1 MLKTILSVLPLIL
14 LFATGFLLQKLSFFK
29 QSTILDLKKIV
40 SNLALPALL
49 FTAFVSLEF
58 ERKFLLVVVTMFV
71 ICLLMLL
78 AGLGIRK
85 LLKIESEYFPL
96 LMAGFEMGMLG
107 YALFLS
113 IYGSENLST
122 FALVDLGQVLFVFLV
137 LMGLLIQK
145 KTGLQKKSELLK
157 SFVSSPVIIAIIAG
171 LAVSFLKQVIDP
183 NIFFNSINEFLNI
196 TGSLTVPLIALV
208 IGYELSIKKDGILL
222 SLQTII
228 IRKVLLAVLA
238 IVVNLLIIRN
248 VLELPKI
255 YEYAVFTMFML
266 PPPFVIS
273 IYMKQED
280 RANLNYVVNTLSLS
294 TVVSALAIILVSI
307 FY

>member
-122 FALVDLGQVLFVFLV
+122 FALIDLGQVLFVFFV

-183 NIFFNSINEFLNI
+183 NIFLDSINEFLHI
-196 TGSLTVPLIALV
+196 IGSLTVPLIALV

-294 TVVSALAIILVSI
+294 TVVSALAVILVSI

>member
-29 QSTILDLKKIV
+29 QSTIIDLKKIV
-40 SNLALPALL
+40 TNLALPALL
-49 FTAFVSLEF
+49 FSAFVSLEF

-71 ICLLMLL
+71 ICLVMLFI
-78 AGLGIRK
+78 GIGIRK

-122 FALVDLGQVLFVFLV
+122 FALVDLGQVLFVFFV
-137 LMGLLIQK
+137 LMGLLLQK
-145 KTGLQKKSELLK
+145 KTGLRKKSELLK

-294 TVVSALAIILVSI
+294 TVISVLAVILVSVL
-307 FY
+307 Y

>member
-29 QSTILDLKKIV
+29 QSTIIDLKKIV
-40 SNLALPALL
+40 ANLALPALL
-49 FTAFVSLEF
+49 FSAFVSLEF

-71 ICLLMLL
+71 ICLVMLFI
-78 AGLGIRK
+78 GVGIRK

-122 FALVDLGQVLFVFLV
+122 FALVDLGQVLFVFFV

-145 KTGLQKKSELLK
+145 KTGLRKKSELLK
-157 SFVSSPVIIAIIAG
+157 SFVSSPVIMAIIAG

-183 NIFFNSINEFLNI
+183 NIFFESINEFLNI
-196 TGSLTVPLIALV
+196 IGSLTVPLIALV

-255 YEYAVFTMFML
+255 YEYAEYNGARRDGFEKEATSSTKELASLRAHDSKVSFS
-266 PPPFVIS
+266 PPIDIGSVR
-273 IYMKQED
+273 K
-280 RANLNYVVNTLSLS
+280 
-294 TVVSALAIILVSI
+294 
-307 FY
+307 

>member
-29 QSTILDLKKIV
+29 QSTIIDLKKIV

-145 KTGLQKKSELLK
+145 KTGLRKKSELLK

-273 IYMKQED
+273 IYMNQED

>member
-29 QSTILDLKKIV
+29 QSTIIDLKKIV

-122 FALVDLGQVLFVFLV
+122 FALVDLGQVLFVFFV

-273 IYMKQED
+273 IYMNQED

>member
-29 QSTILDLKKIV
+29 QSTIIDLKKIV
-40 SNLALPALL
+40 ANLALPALL
-49 FTAFVSLEF
+49 FSAFVSLEF

-71 ICLLMLL
+71 ICLVMLFI
-78 AGLGIRK
+78 GVGIRK

-122 FALVDLGQVLFVFLV
+122 FALVDLGQVLFVFFV

-145 KTGLQKKSELLK
+145 KTGLRKKSELLK

-183 NIFFNSINEFLNI
+183 NIFFNSINEFLNL

-222 SLQTII
+222 SLQTVI

-238 IVVNLLIIRN
+238 IVVNLLIIRS

-280 RANLNYVVNTLSLS
+280 RANLSYVVNTLSLS
-294 TVVSALAIILVSI
+294 TVVSVLAVILVSVL
-307 FY
+307 Y

>member
-29 QSTILDLKKIV
+29 QSTIIDLKKIV
-40 SNLALPALL
+40 ANLALPALL
-49 FTAFVSLEF
+49 FSAFVSLEF

-71 ICLLMLL
+71 ICLVMLFI
-78 AGLGIRK
+78 GIGIRK

-122 FALVDLGQVLFVFLV
+122 FALVDLGQVLFVFFV
-137 LMGLLIQK
+137 LMGLLLQK
-145 KTGLQKKSELLK
+145 KTGLRKKSELLK

-294 TVVSALAIILVSI
+294 TVVSVLAVILVSVL
-307 FY
+307 Y

>member
-29 QSTILDLKKIV
+29 QSTIIDLKKIV
-40 SNLALPALL
+40 ANLALPALL
-49 FTAFVSLEF
+49 FSAFVSLEF

-71 ICLLMLL
+71 ICLVMLFI
-78 AGLGIRK
+78 GVGIRK

-122 FALVDLGQVLFVFLV
+122 FALVDLGQVLFVFFV

-145 KTGLQKKSELLK
+145 KTGLRKKSELLK

-222 SLQTII
+222 SLQTVI

-238 IVVNLLIIRN
+238 IVVNLLIIRS

-280 RANLNYVVNTLSLS
+280 RANLSYVVNTLSLS
-294 TVVSALAIILVSI
+294 TVVSVLAVILVSVL
-307 FY
+307 Y

>member
-29 QSTILDLKKIV
+29 QSTIIDLKKIV
-40 SNLALPALL
+40 TNLALPALL
-49 FTAFVSLEF
+49 FSAFVSLEF

-71 ICLLMLL
+71 ICLVMLFI
-78 AGLGIRK
+78 GIGIRK

-122 FALVDLGQVLFVFLV
+122 FALVDLGQVLFVFFV
-137 LMGLLIQK
+137 LMGLLLQK
-145 KTGLQKKSELLK
+145 KTGLRKKSELLK

-280 RANLNYVVNTLSLS
+280 RANLSYVVNTLSLS
-294 TVVSALAIILVSI
+294 TVVSVLAVILVSVL
-307 FY
+307 Y

>member
-122 FALVDLGQVLFVFLV
+122 FALIDLGQVLFVFFV

-145 KTGLQKKSELLK
+145 KTGLRKKSELLK

-183 NIFFNSINEFLNI
+183 NIFLDSINEFLHI

-294 TVVSALAIILVSI
+294 TVVSALAVILVSI

>member
-29 QSTILDLKKIV
+29 RSTIIDLKKIV

-122 FALVDLGQVLFVFLV
+122 FALIDLGQVLFVFFV

-183 NIFFNSINEFLNI
+183 NIFLNSINEFLHI
-196 TGSLTVPLIALV
+196 IGSLTVPLIALV

-238 IVVNLLIIRN
+238 IAVNLLIIRN

>member
-29 QSTILDLKKIV
+29 QSTIIDLKKIV

-122 FALVDLGQVLFVFLV
+122 FALIDLGQVLFVFFV

-183 NIFFNSINEFLNI
+183 NIFLDSINEFLHI
-196 TGSLTVPLIALV
+196 IGSLTVPLIALV

-238 IVVNLLIIRN
+238 IAVNLLIIRN

>member
-29 QSTILDLKKIV
+29 QSTIIDLKKIV

-145 KTGLQKKSELLK
+145 KTGLRKKSELLK

>member
-122 FALVDLGQVLFVFLV
+122 FALIDLGQVLFVFFV

-183 NIFFNSINEFLNI
+183 NIFLDSINEFLHI

-294 TVVSALAIILVSI
+294 TVVSALAVILVSI

>member
-29 QSTILDLKKIV
+29 QSTIIDLKKIV

-122 FALVDLGQVLFVFLV
+122 FALIDLGQVLFVFFV

-183 NIFFNSINEFLNI
+183 NIFSSDSFLDLNI
-196 TGSLTVPLIALV
+196 TL
-208 IGYELSIKKDGILL
+208 
-222 SLQTII
+222 
-228 IRKVLLAVLA
+228 
-238 IVVNLLIIRN
+238 
-248 VLELPKI
+248 
-255 YEYAVFTMFML
+255 
-266 PPPFVIS
+266 
-273 IYMKQED
+273 
-280 RANLNYVVNTLSLS
+280 
-294 TVVSALAIILVSI
+294 
-307 FY
+307 

>member
-122 FALVDLGQVLFVFLV
+122 FALIDLGQVLFVFFV

-183 NIFFNSINEFLNI
+183 NIFLDSINEFLHI

-273 IYMKQED
+273 IYMNQED

>member
-29 QSTILDLKKIV
+29 QSTIIDLKKIV
-40 SNLALPALL
+40 TNLALPALL
-49 FTAFVSLEF
+49 FSAFVSLEF
-58 ERKFLLVVVTMFV
+58 EHKFLLVVVTMFV
-71 ICLLMLL
+71 ICLVMLFI
-78 AGLGIRK
+78 GIGIRK

-122 FALVDLGQVLFVFLV
+122 FALVDLGQVLFVFFV

-145 KTGLQKKSELLK
+145 KTGLRKKSELLK

-171 LAVSFLKQVIDP
+171 LAISFLKQVIDP
-183 NIFFNSINEFLNI
+183 NIFFNSINEFMNI
-196 TGSLTVPLIALV
+196 LGSLTVPLIALV

-294 TVVSALAIILVSI
+294 TVVSVLAVILVSI
-307 FY
+307 LY

>member
-29 QSTILDLKKIV
+29 QSTIIDLKKIV
-40 SNLALPALL
+40 ANLALPALL
-49 FTAFVSLEF
+49 FSAFVSLEF

-71 ICLLMLL
+71 ICLVMLFI
-78 AGLGIRK
+78 GVGIRK

-122 FALVDLGQVLFVFLV
+122 FALVDLGQVLFVFFV
-137 LMGLLIQK
+137 LMGLLLQK
-145 KTGLQKKSELLK
+145 KTGLRKKSELLK

-183 NIFFNSINEFLNI
+183 NIFFNSINEFLNL

-208 IGYELSIKKDGILL
+208 IGYELSIKKDGLLL

-294 TVVSALAIILVSI
+294 TVVSVLAVILVSVL
-307 FY
+307 Y

>member
-14 LFATGFLLQKLSFFK
+14 LFATGFLLQKISFFK
-29 QSTILDLKKIV
+29 QSTIVDLKKIV
-40 SNLALPALL
+40 TNLALPALL

-58 ERKFLLVVVTMFV
+58 ERKFLLVVVTMFG
-71 ICLLMLL
+71 ICLVMLFI
-78 AGLGIRK
+78 GIGIRK
-85 LLKIESEYFPL
+85 LLKIKSEYFPL

-113 IYGSENLST
+113 IYGSVNLST
-122 FALVDLGQVLFVFLV
+122 FALVDLGQVLFVFSV

-145 KTGLQKKSELLK
+145 KTGLRKKSELLK
-157 SFVSSPVIIAIIAG
+157 SFVSSPVVIAIIAG

-294 TVVSALAIILVSI
+294 TVVSVLAVILVSVL
-307 FY
+307 Y

>member
-29 QSTILDLKKIV
+29 QSTIIDLKKIV
-40 SNLALPALL
+40 TNLALPALL
-49 FTAFVSLEF
+49 FSAFVSLEF

-71 ICLLMLL
+71 ICLVMLFI
-78 AGLGIRK
+78 GIGIRK

-122 FALVDLGQVLFVFLV
+122 FALVDLGQVLFVFFV
-137 LMGLLIQK
+137 LMGLLLQK
-145 KTGLQKKSELLK
+145 KTGLRKKSELLK

-294 TVVSALAIILVSI
+294 TVVSVLAVILVSVL
-307 FY
+307 Y